1 MRFTEAIVLGDRGMS
16 LVQSS
21 ADCLVVAS
29 STGRQSGTG
38 NPNGFFT
45 CSLKLLA
52 EKTWVFWDEH

>member
-29 STGRQSGTG
+29 STGRQSGPG
-38 NPNGFFT
+38 NPNGF
-45 CSLKLLA
+45 LVA
-52 EKTWVFWDEH
+52 A